1 MGKSSPDV
9 WVGLWEKFSWTWTI
23 VWRWLI
29 EANKITAFEILR
41 NFRWSCVVT
50 PHGHGKCRKW
60 KCSFSSYHETLCLAW
75 IYLIACFTGSLHATS
90 STRSGLA
97 SISPCYRLVWKYSRK
112 PLCCPPRLVEECG
125 CEWTWKAARSR
136 VQTSLLN
143 LPSLLLLLIHC
154 HVTSHSELQI
164 TSSANSPPWRAI
176 ELLRII
182 LLKFQWKQ
190 KLGITQGM

>member
-1 MGKSSPDV
+1 MKLCGRTAWSWKGQKIFIFQLSQNTLPVLGIFDCLLHRLSSRYIQHAI
-9 WVGLWEKFSWTWTI
+9 WLGL
-23 VWRWLI
+23 
-29 EANKITAFEILR
+29 
-41 NFRWSCVVT
+41 
-50 PHGHGKCRKW
+50 H
-60 KCSFSSYHETLCLAW
+60 
-75 IYLIACFTGSLHATS
+75 
-90 STRSGLA
+90 ST
-97 SISPCYRLVWKYSRK
+97 SPCYRLVWKYSRK
-112 PLCCPPRLVEECG
+112 PLCCPPRLVEECS
-125 CEWTWKAARSR
+125 CECTWKAARSR

-176 ELLRII
+176 ELLCII